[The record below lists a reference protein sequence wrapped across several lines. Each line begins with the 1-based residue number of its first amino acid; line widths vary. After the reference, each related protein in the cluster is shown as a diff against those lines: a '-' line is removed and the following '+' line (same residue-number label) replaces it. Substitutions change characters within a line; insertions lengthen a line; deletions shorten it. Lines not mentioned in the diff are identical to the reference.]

1 MFVVLSNLS
10 EISNS
15 HIYDSQLPTGN
26 STERSVNQF
35 LELLSNP
42 NGNWRIHYFSIMLRE
57 KENAQVISPE
67 DLVSDHLGNLST
79 VSIKELADKRE
90 LLRDF
95 YLQWLNNV
103 GCDMVKEE
111 RQKASDLYWNV
122 DELLKAL
129 HGRISSN

>member
-1 MFVVLSNLS
+1 MF
-10 EISNS
+10 
-15 HIYDSQLPTGN
+15 
-26 STERSVNQF
+26 
-35 LELLSNP
+35 
-42 NGNWRIHYFSIMLRE
+42 
-57 KENAQVISPE
+57 KENENVISPE